1 MVTTFNKLK
10 DDAYST
16 LASGISASDTT
27 FSYATGEGSR
37 FPTPPYK
44 VVIGKSEIVKVTGQ
58 SGDSV
63 TSCLRG
69 QDGTTA
75 QAWDAGTLVEIQ
87 VIASDITDLQ
97 TATNN
102 LEAQFD
108 PSTGHDHDGTDSK
121 KVSWDNLDSKP
132 SSFPPSA
139 HTHPGSDVTSQVS
152 DSDKVDGQ
160 HASAFASAS
169 HTHTKSNI
177 TDLETI
183 TTTPTAS
190 AVPKADASGKL
201 DNGWLKTGS
210 GNGLDADKVDGKDAP
225 SGDIVGTSDT
235 QTLTNKTL
243 TKPTIQGSV
252 PNVRSY
258 SPDAGTTCTLDL
270 SDANVHVIQM
280 PAGNITIA
288 LSNVSVG
295 QIFSI
300 EIIQDSTGGR
310 TVTWFNSIRWVSGSA
325 PTLSTGSGKK
335 DCFVFRC
342 TSSGNYDGYIAGQ
355 DL

>member
-16 LASGISASDTT
+16 LASGISASATT

-63 TSCLRG
+63 TSCVRG

-121 KVSWDNLDSKP
+121 KVLATNLDP
-132 SSFPPSA
+132 
-139 HTHPGSDVTSQVS
+139 TG
-152 DSDKVDGQ
+152 
-160 HASAFASAS
+160 
-169 HTHTKSNI
+169 
-177 TDLETI
+177 L
-183 TTTPTAS
+183 TAS
-190 AVPKADASGKL
+190 QLLRVNSGGTAVESSGK
-201 DNGWLKTGS
+201 T
-210 GNGLDADKVDGKDAP
+210 AP
-225 SGDIVGTSDT
+225 SGDIVGTTDT

-252 PNVRSY
+252 PNVASY
-258 SPDAGTTCTLDL
+258 SPSADSTCTLDL
-270 SDANVHVIQM
+270 SNANVHVIQM

-310 TVTWFNSIRWVSGSA
+310 TVTWFSTIRWVSGSA
-325 PTLSTGSGKK
+325 PTLTATGSKK

-342 TSSGNYDGYIAGQ
+342 TSSGNYDGYVAGQ
-355 DL
+355 NI

>member
-16 LASGISASDTT
+16 LASGISASATT

-108 PSTGHDHDGTDSK
+108 PSTGHNHDGTDSK
-121 KVSWDNLDSKP
+121 KVLATNLDP
-132 SSFPPSA
+132 S
-139 HTHPGSDVTSQVS
+139 G
-152 DSDKVDGQ
+152 
-160 HASAFASAS
+160 
-169 HTHTKSNI
+169 
-177 TDLETI
+177 L
-183 TTTPTAS
+183 TAS
-190 AVPKADASGKL
+190 QLLRVNSGGTAVESSGK
-201 DNGWLKTGS
+201 T
-210 GNGLDADKVDGKDAP
+210 AP

-258 SPDAGTTCTLDL
+258 SPGAGTTCTLDL

-310 TVTWFNSIRWVSGSA
+310 TVTWFSTIKWAGGSA
-325 PTLSTGSGKK
+325 PTLTTTGSKK